1 MKLLRR
7 KKSILKR
14 FLISYLL
21 VLMFMVILL
30 IPIYNIMI
38 NSVSEKAV
46 TETNHRLDSGIESLN
61 SSIISIN
68 HAVYNLLSNDDI
80 KSIINVSEPNPI
92 DYYYM
97 TKAQKQFRAAIEP
110 FQIICNSLLM
120 TKNNEIAI
128 TLDRIYDDRDLMYND
143 YITYNGLT
151 QEKWMDYVI
160 NDCRNKTFM
169 PETVVSFKGN
179 PTREVLTYF
188 LAYNSKKASGYDST
202 FSILIDKE
210 DILRLLT
217 TSEAYQNGWL
227 YIQNLNGGIIL
238 RHHYDADPI
247 TVVEGKKN
255 YLSKINGEDTT
266 VFVRDAFDTGIR
278 IVLGVPASSYAADIN
293 RARNLVIMYFL
304 LTLVV
309 GGVVSLLMS
318 YYNSKPIMKI
328 VSLIDRKGLNDLDNR
343 GEYDRILNA
352 IESLFQSKESLYQQ
366 LESNKKG
373 MIAGLFER
381 LLHSAIYIEA
391 ELDLINKYINF
402 LPENY
407 SILNIRIGNG
417 DYTKESYNSGNCDT
431 DVFRTML
438 AVFLRENYFSTE
450 FIHITGDA
458 NIIVLVK
465 TNPDTNDLKAV
476 KKKTEEVQNKI
487 YRDFKL
493 VTFCGISNIHSG
505 FIELSEAFTESE
517 KALNCIIGTPF
528 VSRILYS
535 EINSGQFDM
544 WLDIND
550 NTRLFQMLIAGDK
563 EKVIESLAVIFE
575 RSSNRILS
583 NVWYAK
589 QLYYSLRGILITA
602 AREISNDVVINS
614 PVNYKADISVT
625 ENFDIITDQMID
637 FCEKVQ
643 NSHRSKNADLKNSII
658 EYINNNYSDVNLY
671 ARELS
676 ELFNVSEKYM
686 YNLVKERT
694 GMSLSNYVEK
704 VRLEK
709 AIEKMTNTD
718 LSIATIATSCGF
730 VSQNTFYK
738 AFKRVYAVSP
748 STWRTIHQN

>member
-46 TETNHRLDSGIESLN
+46 TEINHRLDSGIESLN

-80 KSIINVSEPNPI
+80 KNIINVSEPNPV

-110 FQIICNSLLM
+110 FQIIYNSLIM

-160 NDCRNKTFM
+160 NDCSNKTFM

-227 YIQNLNGGIIL
+227 YIQNLNGDIIL

-417 DYTKESYNSGNCDT
+417 DYTKESYNSGNCYT

-458 NIIVLVK
+458 NIIV
-465 TNPDTNDLKAV
+465 
-476 KKKTEEVQNKI
+476 
-487 YRDFKL
+487 
-493 VTFCGISNIHSG
+493 C
-505 FIELSEAFTESE
+505 
-517 KALNCIIGTPF
+517 
-528 VSRILYS
+528 
-535 EINSGQFDM
+535 
-544 WLDIND
+544 
-550 NTRLFQMLIAGDK
+550 
-563 EKVIESLAVIFE
+563 
-575 RSSNRILS
+575 
-583 NVWYAK
+583 
-589 QLYYSLRGILITA
+589 
-602 AREISNDVVINS
+602 
-614 PVNYKADISVT
+614 
-625 ENFDIITDQMID
+625 
-637 FCEKVQ
+637 
-643 NSHRSKNADLKNSII
+643 
-658 EYINNNYSDVNLY
+658 
-671 ARELS
+671 
-676 ELFNVSEKYM
+676 
-686 YNLVKERT
+686 
-694 GMSLSNYVEK
+694 
-704 VRLEK
+704 
-709 AIEKMTNTD
+709 
-718 LSIATIATSCGF
+718 
-730 VSQNTFYK
+730 
-738 AFKRVYAVSP
+738 
-748 STWRTIHQN
+748 

>member
-1 MKLLRR
+1 MKQLRR

-14 FLISYLL
+14 FLISYLII
-21 VLMFMVILL
+21 LMFMGILL
-30 IPIYNIMI
+30 IPIYNII
-38 NSVSEKAV
+38 VDSVSEKAV

-68 HAVYNLLSNDDI
+68 HAVYNLISNDDVKRI
-80 KSIINVSEPNPI
+80 VNVSEPSAI

-97 TKAQKQFRAAIEP
+97 TKAQKQFRAAVEP
-110 FQIICNSLLM
+110 FQIVYNSLLM

-128 TLDRIYDDRDLMYND
+128 TLDRIYDDRDIMYND
-143 YITYNGLT
+143 YIIYDGLT

-160 NDCRNKTFM
+160 NDCRNKTIL
-169 PETVVSFKGN
+169 PENVVSFSGN

-188 LAYNSKKASGYDST
+188 LAYNSKKASGYDCT

-217 TSEAYQNGWL
+217 TSEAYKNGWL
-227 YIQNLNGGIIL
+227 YIQNLSGDIIL
-238 RHHYDADPI
+238 RHHYYTDPI
-247 TVVEGKKN
+247 TVVEGQKN
-255 YLSKINGEDTT
+255 YFSEINGENTA
-266 VFVRDAFDTGIR
+266 VFIRDAFDTGMR

-293 RARNLVIMYFL
+293 RAKNLVILYFV
-304 LTLVV
+304 LTLLV
-309 GGVVSLLMS
+309 GAVVSILMS

-328 VSLIDRKGLNDLDNR
+328 VSLIDRKGLNDSDSK

-366 LESNKKG
+366 LENNKKG
-373 MIAGLFER
+373 MTAGLFER
-381 LLHSAIYIEA
+381 LLHSAIYIES
-391 ELDLINKYINF
+391 ELDLIKKYITF
-402 LPENY
+402 MPESY
-407 SILNIRIGNG
+407 SILNIRIENG
-417 DYTKESYNSGNCDT
+417 DNAKNSDYDT

-438 AVFLRENYFSTE
+438 AVFLRENYFTTE
-450 FIHITGDA
+450 FIHITGDS

-465 TNPDTNDLKAV
+465 TRPDSNDLKV
-476 KKKTEEVQNKI
+476 VIRKTEEVQNKI
-487 YRDFKL
+487 FRDFRL

-505 FIELSEAFTESE
+505 FFELSEAFAESE

-528 VSRILYS
+528 VSRILFS
-535 EINSGQFDM
+535 DINSGQFDI

-575 RSSNRILS
+575 RSINRILS

-589 QLYYSLRGILITA
+589 QLYYTLRGILMSA
-602 AREISNDVVINS
+602 ARETGNDAALNN
-614 PVNYKADISVT
+614 PPNYKADVSIT
-625 ENFDIITDQMID
+625 ENFDIITEQMTD

-643 NSHRSKNADLKNSII
+643 NSHRSRNADLKNAII
-658 EYINNNYSDVNLY
+658 EYINNNFSDVDLY
-671 ARELS
+671 ARSLS
-676 ELFNVSEKYM
+676 ETFNVSEKYM

-718 LSIATIATSCGF
+718 LSIASIASSCGF
-730 VSQNTFYK
+730 ISQNTFYK
-738 AFKRVYAVSP
+738 AFKRIYAVSP
-748 STWRTIHQN
+748 STWRTINQNGKD

>member
-46 TETNHRLDSGIESLN
+46 TEINHRLDSGIESLN

-80 KSIINVSEPNPI
+80 KNIINVSEPNPV

-110 FQIICNSLLM
+110 FQIIYNSLIM

-160 NDCRNKTFM
+160 NDCSNKTFM

-227 YIQNLNGGIIL
+227 YIQNLNGDIIL

-417 DYTKESYNSGNCDT
+417 DYAKESYNSGNCDT

-625 ENFDIITDQMID
+625 ENFDIITEQMID

-643 NSHRSKNADLKNSII
+643 NSHRSKNAYLKNSII